1 MPDRLQSRCQKIVL
15 LDKPNVSTHFHR
27 STVGPTK
34 GRFWR
39 VGGYIAFLIFSIG
52 LWLTTDLAKSA
63 NQDVDN
69 QTRSKDIDLFVTA
82 TRTDQPIRLDGVLN
96 EPAWQNARPIT
107 DFIQIQPDE
116 GAPPSLLTEV
126 RLLYDQKNLY
136 FGFTC
141 YDNQIDE
148 LVANEMRRDGKN
160 VHENDNV
167 FILIDGHNDQ
177 RSVFFSDKSTWGTTG
192 QSGFQERRQPELRL
206 GRRLAS

>member
-1 MPDRLQSRCQKIVL
+1 MTE
-15 LDKPNVSTHFHR
+15 STEDYLR
-27 STVGPTK
+27 
-34 GRFWR
+34 RI
-39 VGGYIAFLIFSIG
+39 GGYITFLLFLIGS
-52 LWLTTDLAKSA
+52 WLTTDLAKPANHNVA
-63 NQDVDN
+63 NQN
-69 QTRSKDIDLFVTA
+69 QLKDMNLYVTA
-82 TRTDQPIRLDGVLN
+82 TQTSQPIKLDGILN

>member
-63 NQDVDN
+63 NQDADN
-69 QTRSKDIDLFVTA
+69 QTRSKDIDLLVTA

-177 RSVFFSDKSTWGTTG
+177 RSGFFSG
-192 QSGFQERRQPELRL
+192 
-206 GRRLAS
+206 